1 MDLYK
6 KIIEGE
12 TGLRRKTSISLPLY
26 RVSATFAHLS
36 FSFSSARDSRNICG
50 CDWYFDG
57 YEKSVEVD
65 TSNRKVTI
73 VLEETTGLAL
83 NVIYPKQPERIVVK
97 RFSNGD
103 FPENAEEKSITKDSK
118 HFSISPGYNICLN
131 CGMTKSTLLMR

>member
-1 MDLYK
+1 MNVPDN
-6 KIIEGE
+6 
-12 TGLRRKTSISLPLY
+12 R
-26 RVSATFAHLS
+26 
-36 FSFSSARDSRNICG
+36 ICG
-50 CDWYFDG
+50 CDWNFDG

-118 HFSISPGYNICLN
+118 NFSISPGYNICLN

>member
-1 MDLYK
+1 MNVPDN
-6 KIIEGE
+6 
-12 TGLRRKTSISLPLY
+12 R
-26 RVSATFAHLS
+26 F
-36 FSFSSARDSRNICG
+36 CG
-50 CDWYFDG
+50 CDWDFDG

-83 NVIYPKQPERIVVK
+83 NVIYPKQPERIIVK

-118 HFSISPGYNICLN
+118 HFSISPGYTYLFELWYDEEHVTYALRCEPFDE
-131 CGMTKSTLLMR
+131 MSEA